1 MFNNLMSSCLFLI
14 AKLIIFFFFLL
25 LQIIFIYVE
34 IDNEDVGKPVAEY
47 FGVSGDGP
55 NVSLS
60 SAFSLSFP
68 FLSAD
73 SE

>member
-1 MFNNLMSSCLFLI
+1 M
-14 AKLIIFFFFLL
+14 
-25 LQIIFIYVE
+25 QIIFIYVE